1 MIPVI
6 PENFIMSGNWPTL
19 STAFQGLFRCL
30 DISYHLHSRFS
41 VSGKGHTQDPLRRHF
56 IQHMAALSTT
66 GKKLN
71 IRKKS
76 QKKLQQEY
84 AKHIHRIGFRLAG
97 KFYLDA
103 MPGQYEVVRQLLG
116 HKNLKTTTQCYASL
130 NSRQAQKLHDNVI
143 TATRHRLSL
152 GTKMHPE
159 IPGAL

>member
-30 DISYHLHSRFS
+30 NISCHLHSRFS

-76 QKKLQQEY
+76 QKKITAGVCKAYSWDRIQTSREVLSGRDARAIRGRATVAGTQEPQ
-84 AKHIHRIGFRLAG
+84 KHDTMLRLAE
-97 KFYLDA
+97 FPA
-103 MPGQYEVVRQLLG
+103 
-116 HKNLKTTTQCYASL
+116 
-130 NSRQAQKLHDNVI
+130 
-143 TATRHRLSL
+143 
-152 GTKMHPE
+152 GTKTP
-159 IPGAL
+159 